1 MQPPEPV
8 YDERELEVQPESE
21 PPAADPEVREA
32 LDRMEDERA
41 LPDADDASERDHEN
55 DEVEEEQTEG
65 EAPTG

>member
-1 MQPPEPV
+1 MSDDAGHET
-8 YDERELEVQPESE
+8 E

-41 LPDADDASERDHEN
+41 IPEADDAAEREHDNE
-55 DEVEEEQTEG
+55 DVEAEQTEG